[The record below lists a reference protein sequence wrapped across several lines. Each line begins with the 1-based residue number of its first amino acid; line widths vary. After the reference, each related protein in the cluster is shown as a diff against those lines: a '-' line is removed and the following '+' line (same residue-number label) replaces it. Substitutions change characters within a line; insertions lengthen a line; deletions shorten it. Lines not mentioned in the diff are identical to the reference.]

1 MKNEIN
7 LNGKIIRKESKDFY
21 FIAEIGTNYVE
32 IAEKEHADEFIIAA
46 SMITRAYDAGA
57 NAVKFQI
64 YEPEGVA
71 DQDKAS
77 SQFEYLKKH
86 SLLSY
91 EDYDSLM
98 KKCEII
104 GIDFIATLFTE
115 RAIEYFASK
124 LKILKV
130 ASPDITNKPM
140 LQKLGKY
147 NKPIILSTAG
157 STLYEVEKALEWIGH
172 EQVAILHCT
181 ANYPTKPEDANLS
194 AIRTLNDYFSNVIGY
209 SDHLN
214 PESILNSPLYAF
226 LLGANIIEK
235 HFTIYRFL
243 EGNDH
248 LHSFTPTS
256 LTANIARLKEA
267 QTLMGNPQK
276 RPTESEADFVLMG
289 RRSIAINKEMEKGE
303 TITANDLIF
312 LRPGTGIHP
321 YNTDIIIG
329 KKTAR
334 KIDKNAIIVYNTD
347 IDEKDI

>member
-32 IAEKEHADEFIIAA
+32 IAEKEHTDEFIIAT
-46 SMITRAYDAGA
+46 SMIYRAYDAGA

-64 YEPEGVA
+64 YEPEGLA

-77 SQFEYLKKH
+77 SQFEYLKNH

-98 KKCEII
+98 KKCEIL

-124 LKILKV
+124 LKILKI

-140 LQKLGKY
+140 LQKLGRY

-157 STLYEVEKALEWIGH
+157 STLYEIEKALEWIGH
-172 EQVAILHCT
+172 DQVAILHCT

-194 AIRTLNDYFSNVIGY
+194 VIETLNKYFPNVIGY

-214 PESILNSPLYAF
+214 PENVLNSPLYAF
-226 LLGANIIEK
+226 LLGARIIEK

-248 LHSFTPTS
+248 QHSLTPTS

-267 QTLMGNPQK
+267 QILMGCSVK
-276 RPTESEADFVLMG
+276 KPTESEADFVLMG
-289 RRSIAINKEMEKGE
+289 RRSLAVNREIQKGE
-303 TITANDLIF
+303 IITASDLIS
-312 LRPGTGIHP
+312 LRPGTSIPP
-321 YNTDIIIG
+321 YDINITIG

-334 KIDKNAIIVYNTD
+334 KIDKNKTISYND
-347 IDEKDI
+347 LV